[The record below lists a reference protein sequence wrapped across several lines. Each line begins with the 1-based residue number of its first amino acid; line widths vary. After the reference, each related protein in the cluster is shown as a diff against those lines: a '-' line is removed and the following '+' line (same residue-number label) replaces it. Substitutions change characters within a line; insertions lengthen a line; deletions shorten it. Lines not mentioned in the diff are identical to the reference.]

1 MAGKQARRP
10 VLHAT
15 EAKYAHARVLS
26 GKLKYS
32 D

>member
-1 MAGKQARRP
+1 MAGKQARS
-10 VLHAT
+10 VLRAT